1 MHRGALDDRSLLVL
15 HVCAG
20 PYVPRWLKRDEV
32 RPRREPACCDDD
44 GRPRNC
50 MPRDILGIRFACN
63 VAIATSLIWY
73 ALAYLADTNPLW
85 AIASMVAAADPQV
98 DEARRMFRSRLI
110 NVLVGGIVGLLFLI
124 IGGPAEWTL
133 PLALGVTVLLSSY
146 VIQVQTMWRQAP
158 ITAAIVIASGASSHS
173 VVGGVEHG
181 LHKVAEVVFGCL
193 VGVAVSWAMSKVWPI
208 R

>member
-1 MHRGALDDRSLLVL
+1 
-15 HVCAG
+15 
-20 PYVPRWLKRDEV
+20 
-32 RPRREPACCDDD
+32 
-44 GRPRNC
+44 

-133 PLALGVTVLLSSY
+133 PLALGVTVLLSCHSGSDD
-146 VIQVQTMWRQAP
+146 VAP
-158 ITAAIVIASGASSHS
+158 GADHGRHRHRLRRILSLCGKRRRARAAQGRR
-173 VVGGVEHG
+173 GGVRLPGGRRRELG
-181 LHKVAEVVFGCL
+181 NVESLTDPTA
-193 VGVAVSWAMSKVWPI
+193 
-208 R
+208 